1 MHTCDYDSPLGKM
14 LLAADDDGLTGAWFY
29 GQRYF
34 ARGLEDAEKNERRG
48 VPFDSPV
55 LLAARRWLDAYFA
68 GERPD
73 AADVPLAPRGTA
85 FQRRVWDALLA
96 IPYGEACTYGAL
108 AAVLGSSPRA
118 VGAAVGRNWVRTAPS
133 PATPAA
139 SSVSERCWSW
149 RRRVP
154 NNVRVAVTL
163 EPRIDQNPHLR
174 EERAGCGRFGR
185 EERPQPA
192 SIPQGADNATARGW
206 R

>member
-55 LLAARRWLDAYFA
+55 LLAARRWLDTYFA

-96 IPYGEACTYGAL
+96 IPYGETRTYGEL
-108 AAVLGSSPRA
+108 AAELGSSPRA
-118 VGAAVGRNWVRTAPS
+118 VGAAVGRNPISVIVPCHRVLGAGGSLTGYAGGLERKR
-133 PATPAA
+133 ALLELEAA
-139 SSVSERCWSW
+139 CS
-149 RRRVP
+149 
-154 NNVRVAVTL
+154 
-163 EPRIDQNPHLR
+163 Q
-174 EERAGCGRFGR
+174 
-185 EERPQPA
+185 
-192 SIPQGADNATARGW
+192 
-206 R
+206 

>member
-1 MHTCDYDSPLGKM
+1 MHTCDYNSPLGKM

-108 AAVLGSSPRA
+108 AAVLGSSSRA
-118 VGAAVGRNWVRTAPS
+118 VGAAVGRNPI
-133 PATPAA
+133 
-139 SSVSERCWSW
+139 SVIIPCH
-149 RRRVP
+149 RV
-154 NNVRVAVTL
+154 L
-163 EPRIDQNPHLR
+163 
-174 EERAGCGRFGR
+174 
-185 EERPQPA
+185 
-192 SIPQGADNATARGW
+192 GADGSLTGYAGGLDRKKLLLKLETGPTDQF
-206 R
+206 